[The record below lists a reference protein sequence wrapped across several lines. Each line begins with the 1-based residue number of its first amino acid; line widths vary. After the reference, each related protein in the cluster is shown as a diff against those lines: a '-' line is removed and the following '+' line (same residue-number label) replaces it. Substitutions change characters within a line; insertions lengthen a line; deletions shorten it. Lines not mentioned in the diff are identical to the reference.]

1 MQNGYFQ
8 IVKAP
13 GGYGLRLVQ
22 PKDGGSGINLQEVLL
37 YLDRESLHYDPMM
50 IKKAILDGEDT
61 VCFLERKDCP
71 ELEETY
77 SIEVAQDNMQVTLRF
92 YPASQTGKRATM
104 DSVIKDLRFRNI
116 VYGIQ
121 MDVLQDHFMSEGIY
135 CTDLVVAKGKEPRHG
150 TDANIKYYF
159 NTDVHARPT
168 LKDDG
173 TVDYF
178 HLNMINPCKKGQLL
192 AEIIPEDE
200 GEYGTTVQGTKIKP
214 RQVKKA
220 HLEFGRNIEISE
232 DRRKITSM
240 VDGHV
245 SLVEG
250 KVFVS
255 DVYEVENVDLS
266 TGNIDFEG
274 SVQVRGNVSSNF
286 VIRAGGNVIISGVVE
301 GAYIEAG
308 GNIIIARGMN
318 GMTKGILKAGGN
330 IVAKFLENSTATA
343 GGYVS
348 TESILHS
355 NVTAATEI
363 QVTGKRGFI
372 TGGHVR
378 AGQKIEVKT
387 LGATLGAPTVVEV
400 GVDPEKKAEYMRLQ
414 KEVSEIIKTIRGIQP
429 ILTSFAEK
437 KSKGVRF
444 TPDQINYIRNSAA
457 IMETQKK
464 SLEEKNR
471 RMQELQ
477 LEFNPQDRA
486 MVLVK
491 GEVYPGTTII
501 IGDSSMQVKST
512 YHYCRFERIDG
523 DVKSTPL

>member
-8 IVKAP
+8 VVKAP
-13 GGYGLRLVQ
+13 GGYGLRIIQ
-22 PKDGGSGINLQEVLL
+22 PKDGGADVNLQEVMD
-37 YLDRESLHYDPMM
+37 YLDRHSVPYDPMSL
-50 IKKAILDGEDT
+50 KKAILSGEDT

-71 ELEETY
+71 ALEETCR
-77 SIEVAQDNMQVTLRF
+77 IEVSQDNMQAILRF
-92 YPASQTGKRATM
+92 YPASETGNRTTM
-104 DSVIKDLRFRNI
+104 DSVIKDLRYHNI

-121 MDVLQDHFMSEGIY
+121 MSVLQDHFMSDGIY
-135 CTDLVVAKGKEPRHG
+135 CTDLVVALGKEPRHG
-150 TDANIKYYF
+150 TDAYIKYYF
-159 NTDVHARPT
+159 NTDVHAQPT
-168 LKDDG
+168 LKEDG
-173 TVDYF
+173 SVDYF

-200 GEYGTTVQGTKIKP
+200 GEYGTTIQGAKIRP

-220 HLEFGRNIEISE
+220 HLEFGHNIEISE

-245 SLVEG
+245 SMVDT

-274 SVQVRGNVSSNF
+274 SVQVKGNVSSNF
-286 VIRAGGNVIISGVVE
+286 SIRAGGNVIISGVVE

-318 GMTKGILKAGGN
+318 GMAKGSLKAGGN
-330 IVAKFLENSTATA
+330 IVAKFLENTTASA
-343 GGYVS
+343 EGYVS

-355 NVTAATEI
+355 DVTASTEI

-414 KEVSEIIKTIRGIQP
+414 KEISEIVKNIRNIQP
-429 ILTSFAEK
+429 VLVNFAEK
-437 KSKGVRF
+437 RSKGVRF

-457 IMETQKK
+457 TMETQKK
-464 SLEEKNR
+464 SLDEKNR

-477 LEFNPQDRA
+477 LEFNPQERA

-512 YHYCRFERIDG
+512 YQYCRFERIEG
-523 DVKSTPL
+523 DVKATAL

>member
-13 GGYGLRLVQ
+13 GGCGLRLVQ
-22 PKDGGSGINLQEVLL
+22 PKDGGSDINLQEVLL
-37 YLDRESLHYDPMM
+37 YLDREALHYDPMM

-61 VCFLERKDCP
+61 VCFLERIDCP

-92 YPASQTGKRATM
+92 YPASQTGTRATM
-104 DSVIKDLRFRNI
+104 DSVIRDLRFRNI

-200 GEYGTTVQGTKIKP
+200 GEYGTTVQGAKIKP

-414 KEVSEIIKTIRGIQP
+414 KEVSEIVKTIRDIQP
-429 ILTSFAEK
+429 ILASFAEK
-437 KSKGVRF
+437 RSKGVRF

>member
-1 MQNGYFQ
+1 MRNGYFQ
-8 IVKAP
+8 VVTAP
-13 GGYGLRLVQ
+13 GGYGLQIFQ
-22 PKDGGSGINLQEVLL
+22 PTDGGMDVNLQEMLN
-37 YLDRESLHYDPMM
+37 YLERESVPYDAMAV
-50 IKKAILDGEDT
+50 KKALLGGKDT

-71 ELEETY
+71 ALEETY
-77 SIEVAQDNMQVTLRF
+77 SIEVSPDNMQVTLRF

-104 DSVIKDLRFRNI
+104 DSVIRDLRYRNI

-121 MDVLQDHFMSEGIY
+121 MNVLQDHFMSEGIY
-135 CTDLVVAKGKEPRHG
+135 CTDLIVAKGKEPRHG
-150 TDANIKYYF
+150 TDAYIKYYF
-159 NTDVHARPT
+159 NTDIHAQPT

-200 GEYGTTVQGTKIKP
+200 GEYGTTVQGTKIRP

-220 HLEFGRNIEISE
+220 HLEFGHNIEISE

-245 SLVEG
+245 SLVDS

-274 SVQVRGNVSSNF
+274 SVQVGGNVSSNF
-286 VIRAGGNVIISGVVE
+286 VIRAGGNVIINGVVE
-301 GAYIEAG
+301 GAHIEAG

-318 GMTKGILKAGGN
+318 GMAKGTLKAGGN
-330 IVAKFLENSTATA
+330 IVAKFLENATASA
-343 GGYVS
+343 GGYVN

-363 QVTGKRGFI
+363 QVTGRRGFI

-378 AGQKIEVKT
+378 AGQRIEVKT

-414 KEVSEIIKTIRGIQP
+414 KEVSEIVKNIRNLQP
-429 ILTSFAEK
+429 VLANFAEK
-437 KSKGVRF
+437 RNKGIRF
-444 TPDQINYIRNSAA
+444 TPDQINYIRNAA
-457 IMETQKK
+457 ATMETQKK

-477 LEFNPQDRA
+477 LEFNPQERA
-486 MVLVK
+486 AVLVK

-501 IGDSSMQVKST
+501 IGDSSMNVKST
-512 YHYCRFERIDG
+512 YQYCRFERIDG
-523 DVKSTPL
+523 DVKATAL

>member
-1 MQNGYFQ
+1 
-8 IVKAP
+8 
-13 GGYGLRLVQ
+13 
-22 PKDGGSGINLQEVLL
+22 
-37 YLDRESLHYDPMM
+37 
-50 IKKAILDGEDT
+50 
-61 VCFLERKDCP
+61 
-71 ELEETY
+71 
-77 SIEVAQDNMQVTLRF
+77 
-92 YPASQTGKRATM
+92 
-104 DSVIKDLRFRNI
+104 
-116 VYGIQ
+116 
-121 MDVLQDHFMSEGIY
+121 
-135 CTDLVVAKGKEPRHG
+135 
-150 TDANIKYYF
+150 
-159 NTDVHARPT
+159 
-168 LKDDG
+168 
-173 TVDYF
+173 
-178 HLNMINPCKKGQLL
+178 MINPCKKGQLL
-192 AEIIPEDE
+192 AEVIPEDE
-200 GEYGTTVQGTKIKP
+200 GEYGTTVQGAKIRP

-220 HLEFGRNIEISE
+220 HLEFGHNIEISE
-232 DRRKITSM
+232 DRRRLTSL

-274 SVQVRGNVSSNF
+274 SVQVK
-286 VIRAGGNVIISGVVE
+286 

-318 GMTKGILKAGGN
+318 GMAKGTLKAGGN
-330 IVAKFLENSTATA
+330 IVAKFLENATASA

-355 NVTAATEI
+355 NVIAATEI

-387 LGATLGAPTVVEV
+387 LGAMLGAPTVVEV
-400 GVDPEKKAEYMRLQ
+400 GVDPEKKAEYMKMQ
-414 KEVSEIIKTIRGIQP
+414 KEVSEIVKNIRSLQP
-429 ILTSFAEK
+429 ILANFAEK

-444 TPDQINYIRNSAA
+444 TPDQINYIRNTAA
-457 IMETQKK
+457 SMETLNK

-477 LEFNPQDRA
+477 LEFNPQERA
-486 MVLVK
+486 MVQVR

>member
-8 IVKAP
+8 LVKAP
-13 GGYGLRLVQ
+13 GGYGLQIKQ
-22 PKDGGSGINLQEVLL
+22 PQDGGADVNLQETLN
-37 YLDRESLHYDPMM
+37 YLERECVPCDPMA
-50 IKKAILDGEDT
+50 IKKAILSGKDT
-61 VCFLERKDCP
+61 VCFLGRTDCP

-77 SIEVAQDNMQVTLRF
+77 SIEVSPDNMQVVIRF
-92 YPASQTGKRATM
+92 YPASHTGKRTTM
-104 DSVIKDLRFRNI
+104 DSVIKELRYHNI

-121 MDVLQDHFMSEGIY
+121 MNVLQDHFMSGGIY
-135 CTDLVVAKGKEPRHG
+135 CTDLIVAKGKEPRHG
-150 TDANIKYYF
+150 TDAAIKYYF
-159 NTDVHARPT
+159 NTDIHAQPT

-200 GEYGTTVQGTKIKP
+200 GECGTTVQGAKIKP

-220 HLEFGRNIEISE
+220 HLEFGHHIEISE
-232 DRRKITSM
+232 DRRKITST

-245 SLVEG
+245 SLVGG

-266 TGNIDFEG
+266 TGDIDFEG

-318 GMTKGILKAGGN
+318 GMAKGTLKAGGN
-330 IVAKFLENSTATA
+330 IIAKFLENTTASA
-343 GGYVS
+343 GGYVN

-355 NVTAATEI
+355 NVTASTEI
-363 QVTGKRGFI
+363 QVNGKRGFI
-372 TGGHVR
+372 TGGRVR
-378 AGQKIEVKT
+378 AGQRIEVKT

-400 GVDPEKKAEYMRLQ
+400 GVDPEKKAEYMKLQ
-414 KEVSEIIKTIRGIQP
+414 KEISEIVKNIRSIQP
-429 ILTSFAEK
+429 ILASFAEK
-437 KSKGVRF
+437 KNKGVRF
-444 TPDQINYIRNSAA
+444 TPDQLNYIRNSVAT
-457 IMETQKK
+457 METQKK
-464 SLEEKNR
+464 SLEEKNT

-477 LEFNPQDRA
+477 LEFNPQKKA
-486 MVLVK
+486 AVIVK

-512 YHYCRFERIDG
+512 YQYCRFERIDG
-523 DVKSTPL
+523 DVKAAAI

>member
-1 MQNGYFQ
+1 
-8 IVKAP
+8 
-13 GGYGLRLVQ
+13 
-22 PKDGGSGINLQEVLL
+22 
-37 YLDRESLHYDPMM
+37 
-50 IKKAILDGEDT
+50 
-61 VCFLERKDCP
+61 
-71 ELEETY
+71 
-77 SIEVAQDNMQVTLRF
+77 
-92 YPASQTGKRATM
+92 
-104 DSVIKDLRFRNI
+104 
-116 VYGIQ
+116 
-121 MDVLQDHFMSEGIY
+121 
-135 CTDLVVAKGKEPRHG
+135 
-150 TDANIKYYF
+150 
-159 NTDVHARPT
+159 
-168 LKDDG
+168 
-173 TVDYF
+173 
-178 HLNMINPCKKGQLL
+178 
-192 AEIIPEDE
+192 
-200 GEYGTTVQGTKIKP
+200 
-214 RQVKKA
+214 
-220 HLEFGRNIEISE
+220 
-232 DRRKITSM
+232 M

-414 KEVSEIIKTIRGIQP
+414 KEVSEIVKTIRDIQP
-429 ILTSFAEK
+429 ILASFAEK
-437 KSKGVRF
+437 RSKGVRF

-486 MVLVK
+486 MVLVR

-512 YHYCRFERIDG
+512 YQYCRFERIDG

>member
-1 MQNGYFQ
+1 
-8 IVKAP
+8 
-13 GGYGLRLVQ
+13 
-22 PKDGGSGINLQEVLL
+22 
-37 YLDRESLHYDPMM
+37 M
-50 IKKAILDGEDT
+50 I
-61 VCFLERKDCP
+61 KDCP
-71 ELEETY
+71 ALEETY
-77 SIEVAQDNMQVTLRF
+77 SIEVSQDNMQVILRF
-92 YPASQTGKRATM
+92 YPASQSGKRTTM
-104 DSVIKDLRFRNI
+104 DSVIRDLRYRNV

-121 MDVLQDHFMSEGIY
+121 MNVLQDHFMSDGIY
-135 CTDLVVAKGKEPRHG
+135 GTDLIVAKGKEPRHG
-150 TDANIKYYF
+150 TDASVRYYF
-159 NTDVHARPT
+159 NTDVHAQPT

-178 HLNMINPCKKGQLL
+178 HLNMINPCRKGQLL

-200 GEYGTTVQGTKIKP
+200 GEYGITVQGAKIRP

-220 HLEFGRNIEISE
+220 HLEFGHNIEISE
-232 DRRKITSM
+232 DRKKLTSL

-266 TGNIDFEG
+266 TGNIEFEG

-286 VIRAGGNVIISGVVE
+286 EIRAGGNVIISGVVE
-301 GAYIEAG
+301 GACIEAG

-318 GMTKGILKAGGN
+318 GMAKGILKAGGN
-330 IVAKFLENSTATA
+330 IVAKFLENATVSA
-343 GGYVS
+343 GGYVN

-355 NVTAATEI
+355 NVTASTEI

-378 AGQKIEVKT
+378 AGQRIEVKT

-400 GVDPEKKAEYMRLQ
+400 GVDPEKKAEYMKLQ
-414 KEVSEIIKTIRGIQP
+414 KEISEIVKNIRSVQP
-429 ILTSFAEK
+429 ILASFTEK
-437 KSKGVRF
+437 KNRGVRF
-444 TPDQINYIRNSAA
+444 TPDQLNYIRNSAA
-457 IMETQKK
+457 TMETQKK
-464 SLEEKNR
+464 SLAEKNA

-477 LEFNPQDRA
+477 MEFNPQEKA
-486 MVLVK
+486 AVIVK

-501 IGDSSMQVKST
+501 IGDSSMQVKNT
-512 YHYCRFERIDG
+512 YQYCRFERIDG
-523 DVKSTPL
+523 DVKATAI

>member
-8 IVKAP
+8 VVKAP
-13 GGYGLRLVQ
+13 GGYGLQIFQ
-22 PKDGGSGINLQEVLL
+22 PKDGGNSVSLQEVLN
-37 YLDRESLHYDPMM
+37 YLERESVPYDPMA
-50 IKKAILDGEDT
+50 IKRAILEEKDT
-61 VCFLERKDCP
+61 MCFLEGKDCP

-77 SIEVAQDNMQVTLRF
+77 SMEVSQDNMQVILRF
-92 YPASQTGKRATM
+92 YPASQTGKRVTM
-104 DSVIKDLRFRNI
+104 DSVIHDLRYRNI

-121 MDVLQDHFMSEGIY
+121 MSVLQDHFMSEGIY
-135 CTDLVVAKGKEPRHG
+135 CTDLVIAKGKDPRHG
-150 TDANIKYYF
+150 TDAYVKYYF
-159 NTDVHARPT
+159 NTDIHAQPT

-200 GEYGTTVQGTKIKP
+200 GEYGKTVQGAQIRP

-220 HLEFGRNIEISE
+220 HLEFGHNIEISE
-232 DRRKITSM
+232 DRRKITSL

-274 SVQVRGNVSSNF
+274 GVQVRGNVSSNF
-286 VIRAGGNVIISGVVE
+286 AIRAGGNVIISGVVE
-301 GAYIEAG
+301 GAHIEAG

-318 GMTKGILKAGGN
+318 GMAKGTLKAGGN
-330 IVAKFLENSTATA
+330 IVAKFLENATASA
-343 GGYVS
+343 GGYVN

-355 NVTAATEI
+355 NVTASTEI

-414 KEVSEIIKTIRGIQP
+414 KEISEIVKNIRNIQP
-429 ILTSFAEK
+429 VLANFADK
-437 KSKGVRF
+437 RSKGVRF
-444 TPDQINYIRNSAA
+444 SQEQINYIKTAA
-457 IMETQKK
+457 ANMENLKK
-464 SLEEKNR
+464 SLEEKNK

-477 LEFNPQDRA
+477 LEFNPQEKA

-512 YHYCRFERIDG
+512 YQYCRFERIDG
-523 DVKSTPL
+523 DVKATAL

>member
-8 IVKAP
+8 IVTAP
-13 GGYGLRLVQ
+13 GGYGLRIVP
-22 PKDGGSGINLQEVLL
+22 PKDGGSGVNLQEILS
-37 YLDRESLHYDPMM
+37 YLDREAVPYDPMT
-50 IKKAILDGEDT
+50 IKKAILNGEET

-77 SIEVAQDNMQVTLRF
+77 SIEVSQDNMLVTLRF

-104 DSVIKDLRFRNI
+104 DSVIKDLRFRNV

-121 MDVLQDHFMSEGIY
+121 MSVLQDHFMSEGIY

-150 TDANIKYYF
+150 TDAYIKYYF
-159 NTDVHARPT
+159 NTDVHAQPT

-200 GEYGTTVQGTKIKP
+200 GEYGTTVQGAKIKP

-220 HLEFGRNIEISE
+220 HLEFGHNIEISE

-274 SVQVRGNVSSNF
+274 SVQVKGNVSSNF

-301 GAYIEAG
+301 GAHIEAG

-318 GMTKGILKAGGN
+318 GMTKGTLKAGGN
-330 IVAKFLENSTATA
+330 IVAKFLENATAAA

-355 NVTAATEI
+355 NVTATTEI

-414 KEVSEIIKTIRGIQP
+414 KEVSEIVKTIRNIQP
-429 ILTSFAEK
+429 ILASFAEK

-457 IMETQKK
+457 TMETQKK

-477 LEFNPQDRA
+477 LEFNPQERA

>member
-8 IVKAP
+8 LVNAP
-13 GGYGLRLVQ
+13 GGYGLQIFQ
-22 PKDGGSGINLQEVLL
+22 PKDGGADVNLQEVLN
-37 YLDRESLHYDPMM
+37 YLERESVPYDPMA
-50 IKKAILDGEDT
+50 IKKAILSGEDT

-71 ELEETY
+71 ALEETY
-77 SIEVAQDNMQVTLRF
+77 SIEVSQDNMQVILRF
-92 YPASQTGKRATM
+92 YPASQSGKRTTM
-104 DSVIKDLRFRNI
+104 DSVIRDLRYRN
-116 VYGIQ
+116 V
-121 MDVLQDHFMSEGIY
+121 
-135 CTDLVVAKGKEPRHG
+135 
-150 TDANIKYYF
+150 
-159 NTDVHARPT
+159 VHAQPT

-178 HLNMINPCKKGQLL
+178 HLNMINPCRKGQLL

-200 GEYGTTVQGTKIKP
+200 GEYGITVQGAKIRP

-220 HLEFGRNIEISE
+220 HLEFGHNIEISE
-232 DRRKITSM
+232 DRKKLTSL

-266 TGNIDFEG
+266 TGNIEFEG

-286 VIRAGGNVIISGVVE
+286 EIRAGGNVIISGVVE
-301 GAYIEAG
+301 GACIEAG

-318 GMTKGILKAGGN
+318 GMAKGILKAGGN
-330 IVAKFLENSTATA
+330 IVAKFLENATVSA
-343 GGYVS
+343 GGYVN

-355 NVTAATEI
+355 NVTASTEI

-378 AGQKIEVKT
+378 AGQRIEVKT

-400 GVDPEKKAEYMRLQ
+400 GVDPEKKAEYMKLQ
-414 KEVSEIIKTIRGIQP
+414 KEISEIVKNIRSIQP
-429 ILTSFAEK
+429 ILASFTEK
-437 KSKGVRF
+437 KNRGVRF
-444 TPDQINYIRNSAA
+444 TPDQLNYIRNSAA
-457 IMETQKK
+457 TMETQKK
-464 SLEEKNR
+464 SLAEKNA

-477 LEFNPQDRA
+477 MEFNPQEKA
-486 MVLVK
+486 AVIVK

-501 IGDSSMQVKST
+501 IGDSSMQVKNT
-512 YHYCRFERIDG
+512 YQYCRFERIDG
-523 DVKSTPL
+523 DVKATAI

>member
-8 IVKAP
+8 LVNAP
-13 GGYGLRLVQ
+13 GGYGLQIFQ
-22 PKDGGSGINLQEVLL
+22 PKDGGAEVNLQEVLN
-37 YLDRESLHYDPMM
+37 YLERESVPYDPMA
-50 IKKAILDGEDT
+50 IKKAILSGEDT

-71 ELEETY
+71 ALEETY
-77 SIEVAQDNMQVTLRF
+77 SIEVSQDNMQVILRF
-92 YPASQTGKRATM
+92 YPASQSGKRTTM
-104 DSVIKDLRFRNI
+104 DSVIRDLRYRNV

-121 MDVLQDHFMSEGIY
+121 MNVLQDHFMSDGIY
-135 CTDLVVAKGKEPRHG
+135 GTDLIVAKGKEPRHG
-150 TDANIKYYF
+150 TDASVRYYF
-159 NTDVHARPT
+159 NTDVHAQPT

-178 HLNMINPCKKGQLL
+178 HLNMINPCRKGQLL

-200 GEYGTTVQGTKIKP
+200 GEYGITVQGAKIRP

-220 HLEFGRNIEISE
+220 HLEFGHNIEISE
-232 DRRKITSM
+232 DRKKLTSL

-266 TGNIDFEG
+266 TGNIEFEG

-286 VIRAGGNVIISGVVE
+286 EIRAGGNVIISGVVE
-301 GAYIEAG
+301 GACIEAG

-318 GMTKGILKAGGN
+318 GMAKGNLRAGGD
-330 IVAKFLENSTATA
+330 IVAKFLENATVSA
-343 GGYVS
+343 GGYVN

-355 NVTAATEI
+355 NVTASTEI

-378 AGQKIEVKT
+378 AGQRIEVKT

-400 GVDPEKKAEYMRLQ
+400 GVDPEKKAEYMKLQ
-414 KEVSEIIKTIRGIQP
+414 KEISEIVKNIRSIQP
-429 ILTSFAEK
+429 ILASFTEK
-437 KSKGVRF
+437 KNRGVRF
-444 TPDQINYIRNSAA
+444 TPDQLNYIRNSAA
-457 IMETQKK
+457 TMETQKK
-464 SLEEKNR
+464 SLAEKNA

-477 LEFNPQDRA
+477 MEFNPQEKA
-486 MVLVK
+486 AVIVK

-501 IGDSSMQVKST
+501 IGDSSMQVKNT
-512 YHYCRFERIDG
+512 YQYCRFERIDG
-523 DVKSTPL
+523 DVKATAI

>member
-8 IVKAP
+8 VVKAP
-13 GGYGLRLVQ
+13 GGYGLRIIQ
-22 PKDGGSGINLQEVLL
+22 PKDGGADVNLQEVMD
-37 YLDRESLHYDPMM
+37 YMDRHSVPYDPMSL
-50 IKKAILDGEDT
+50 KNAILSGEDT

-71 ELEETY
+71 ALEE
-77 SIEVAQDNMQVTLRF
+77 SCRIEVSQDNMQAILRF
-92 YPASQTGKRATM
+92 YPASETGNRTTM
-104 DSVIKDLRFRNI
+104 DSVIKDLRYHNI

-121 MDVLQDHFMSEGIY
+121 MSVLQDHFMSDGIY
-135 CTDLVVAKGKEPRHG
+135 CTDLVVALGKEPRHG
-150 TDANIKYYF
+150 TDAYIKYYF
-159 NTDVHARPT
+159 NTDVHAQPT
-168 LKDDG
+168 LKEDG
-173 TVDYF
+173 SVDYF

-200 GEYGTTVQGTKIKP
+200 GEYGTTIQGAKIRP

-220 HLEFGRNIEISE
+220 HLEFGHNIEISE

-245 SLVEG
+245 SMVDA

-274 SVQVRGNVSSNF
+274 SVQVKGNVSSNF
-286 VIRAGGNVIISGVVE
+286 SIRAGGNVIISGVVE

-318 GMTKGILKAGGN
+318 GMAKGSLKAGGN
-330 IVAKFLENSTATA
+330 IVAKFLENTTASA

-355 NVTAATEI
+355 DVTASTEI

-414 KEVSEIIKTIRGIQP
+414 KEISEIVKNIRNIQP
-429 ILTSFAEK
+429 VLVNFAEK
-437 KSKGVRF
+437 RSKGVRF

-457 IMETQKK
+457 TMETQKK
-464 SLEEKNR
+464 SLDEKNR

-477 LEFNPQDRA
+477 LEFNPQERA

-512 YHYCRFERIDG
+512 YQYCRFERIEG
-523 DVKSTPL
+523 DVKATAL

>member
-8 IVKAP
+8 VVKAP
-13 GGYGLRLVQ
+13 GGYGLRIIQ
-22 PKDGGSGINLQEVLL
+22 PKDGGADVNLQEVMD
-37 YLDRESLHYDPMM
+37 YLDRHSVPYDPMSL
-50 IKKAILDGEDT
+50 KKAILSGEDT

-71 ELEETY
+71 ALEETCR
-77 SIEVAQDNMQVTLRF
+77 IEVSQDNMQAILRF
-92 YPASQTGKRATM
+92 YPASETGNRTTM
-104 DSVIKDLRFRNI
+104 DSVIKDLRYHNI

-121 MDVLQDHFMSEGIY
+121 MSVLQDHFMSDGIY
-135 CTDLVVAKGKEPRHG
+135 CTDLVVALGKEPRHG
-150 TDANIKYYF
+150 TDAYIKYYF
-159 NTDVHARPT
+159 NTDVHAQPT
-168 LKDDG
+168 LKEDG
-173 TVDYF
+173 SVDYF

-200 GEYGTTVQGTKIKP
+200 GEYGTTIQGAKIRP

-220 HLEFGRNIEISE
+220 HLEFGHNIEISE

-245 SLVEG
+245 SMVDT

-274 SVQVRGNVSSNF
+274 SVQVKGNVSSNF
-286 VIRAGGNVIISGVVE
+286 SIRAGGNVIISGVVE

-318 GMTKGILKAGGN
+318 GMAKGSLKAGGN
-330 IVAKFLENSTATA
+330 IVAKFLENTTASA

-355 NVTAATEI
+355 DVTASTEI

-414 KEVSEIIKTIRGIQP
+414 KEISEIVKNIRNIQP
-429 ILTSFAEK
+429 VLVNFAEK
-437 KSKGVRF
+437 RSKGVRF

-457 IMETQKK
+457 TMETQKK
-464 SLEEKNR
+464 SLDEKNR

-477 LEFNPQDRA
+477 LEFNPQERA

-512 YHYCRFERIDG
+512 YQYCRFERIEG
-523 DVKSTPL
+523 DVKATAL

>member
-8 IVKAP
+8 VVKAP
-13 GGYGLRLVQ
+13 GGYGLRIIQ
-22 PKDGGSGINLQEVLL
+22 PKDGGADVNLQEVMD
-37 YLDRESLHYDPMM
+37 YMDRHSVPYDPMSL
-50 IKKAILDGEDT
+50 KNAILSGEDT

-71 ELEETY
+71 ALEE
-77 SIEVAQDNMQVTLRF
+77 SCRIEVSQDNMQAILRF
-92 YPASQTGKRATM
+92 YPASETGNRTTM
-104 DSVIKDLRFRNI
+104 DSVIKDLRYHNI

-121 MDVLQDHFMSEGIY
+121 MSVLQDHFMSDGIY
-135 CTDLVVAKGKEPRHG
+135 CTDLVVALGKEPRHG
-150 TDANIKYYF
+150 TDAYIKYYF
-159 NTDVHARPT
+159 NTDVHAQPT
-168 LKDDG
+168 LKEDG
-173 TVDYF
+173 SVDYF

-200 GEYGTTVQGTKIKP
+200 GEYGTTIQGAKIRP

-220 HLEFGRNIEISE
+220 HLEFGHNIEISE

-245 SLVEG
+245 SMVDT

-274 SVQVRGNVSSNF
+274 SVQVKGNVSSNF
-286 VIRAGGNVIISGVVE
+286 SIRAGGNVIISGVVE

-318 GMTKGILKAGGN
+318 GMAKGSLKAGGN
-330 IVAKFLENSTATA
+330 IVAKFLENTTASA
-343 GGYVS
+343 EGYVS

-355 NVTAATEI
+355 DVTASTEI

-414 KEVSEIIKTIRGIQP
+414 KEISEIVKNIRNIQP
-429 ILTSFAEK
+429 VLVNFAEK
-437 KSKGVRF
+437 RSKGVRF

-457 IMETQKK
+457 TMETQKK
-464 SLEEKNR
+464 SLDEKNR

-477 LEFNPQDRA
+477 LEFNPQERA

-512 YHYCRFERIDG
+512 YQYCRFERIEG
-523 DVKSTPL
+523 DVKATAL

>member
-8 IVKAP
+8 VVKVP
-13 GGYGLRLVQ
+13 GGYGLRIIP
-22 PKDGGSGINLQEVLL
+22 PKDGGSSVNLQEVLA
-37 YLDRESLHYDPMM
+37 YLDRESVPYDSMT

-61 VCFLERKDCP
+61 VCFLEKKDCP
-71 ELEETY
+71 ELEENY
-77 SIEVAQDNMQVTLRF
+77 SIEISQDNMQVTLRF

-104 DSVIKDLRFRNI
+104 DSVIRDLRYRNV

-121 MDVLQDHFMSEGIY
+121 MSVLQDHFMSEGIY
-135 CTDLVVAKGKEPRHG
+135 CTDLVVAQGREPRHG
-150 TDANIKYYF
+150 TDAYIKYYF

-192 AEIIPEDE
+192 AKIIPEDE
-200 GEYGTTVQGTKIKP
+200 GEYGTTVQGAKIKP

-220 HLEFGRNIEISE
+220 HLEFGHNIEISE
-232 DRRKITSM
+232 DRTKITSM

-245 SLVEG
+245 SQVEG
-250 KVFVS
+250 KVFVA
-255 DVYEVENVDLS
+255 DVYKVENVDPS

-274 SVQVRGNVSSNF
+274 SVQVDGNVFSNF
-286 VIRAGGNVIISGVVE
+286 AIHAGGNVIINGVVE
-301 GAYIEAG
+301 GAHIEAG
-308 GNIIIARGMN
+308 GNIVIARGMN
-318 GMTKGILKAGGN
+318 GMTKGVLKAGGN
-330 IVAKFLENSTATA
+330 IVAKFLENATA
-343 GGYVS
+343 VANGYVS

-355 NVTAATEI
+355 NVTATTEI

-378 AGQKIEVKT
+378 AGRKIEVKT
-387 LGATLGAPTVVEV
+387 LGATLGAHTVVEV
-400 GVDPEKKAEYMRLQ
+400 GADPEKKAEYMRLQ
-414 KEVSEIIKTIRGIQP
+414 KEISEIVKAIRSIQP
-429 ILTSFAEK
+429 ILESFAEK
-437 KSKGVRF
+437 KAKGVRF
-444 TPDQINYIRNSAA
+444 TQDQINYIRSSAA
-457 IMETQKK
+457 TMETQKK

-477 LEFNPQDRA
+477 LEFNPKDRA

-501 IGDSSMQVKST
+501 IGDSSMQVKSA